1 VKVRRIHPLFALAE
15 TMFTRSRCLAT
26 VAFVLEIPTFLCAAC
41 FMLAAQWME
50 VHPVATY
57 ICIATVFICLLGVMA
72 LMWYMQSAKKMFQKR
87 HLVWT
92 RELPG
97 GKRSMPKSDSALN
110 RSGSVKELIKIG
122 DKIVGNSSG
131 SRHDDGDIDK
141 APSGSVR
148 RSILSMRSS
157 SEPPLSVI

>member
-1 VKVRRIHPLFALAE
+1 MKVRRIHPLFALAE

-72 LMWYMQSAKKMFQKR
+72 LMWYMQSAKNVSKASPR
-87 HLVWT
+87 LDAGT
-92 RELPG
+92 SG

-110 RSGSVKELIKIG
+110 KWQC
-122 DKIVGNSSG
+122 
-131 SRHDDGDIDK
+131 
-141 APSGSVR
+141 
-148 RSILSMRSS
+148 
-157 SEPPLSVI
+157 